1 MVLLLQNAMM
11 PSETQILPAREK
23 SVQNLIFL
31 LLCGGFIV
39 NGIVITFI
47 GPMIPVLKAKWLL
60 NDSQAGLFSLVQ
72 FSASLT
78 GVFLSSAL
86 TSAKGFKPAITL
98 GLAMLGI
105 GFVLLNAP
113 TFMLALVASG
123 IYGLGY
129 GLATPGTNLWVGESY
144 GERRATALNVMNLA
158 WGVGAISSSP
168 LAMLTVRT
176 AQVSLLL
183 YVVGAICVLL
193 SLALL
198 RMHFGKPPHEEES
211 PSQGPTA
218 KAAGLGVAIMLG
230 ILFFV
235 YVGTENGIS
244 YWAADHARR
253 AATWSS
259 NTFTLAPMFFFA
271 GLLSGRGAAAA
282 VLLRLKEVHVAV
294 GGILLAATGLSVFLI
309 AHTPVMLFGGAL
321 FAGLGLAS
329 IYPIYIAWLSKWFGA
344 RARKVGGVMFALAAG
359 GASTMPT
366 LVGVVSRYSGSLRIG
381 LLVPLAGCAVMLAVI
396 ALLRPQTRN

>member
-11 PSETQILPAREK
+11 PSETQILPASEK

-78 GVFLSSAL
+78 GVFFSSAL
-86 TSAKGFKPAITL
+86 ISAKGFKPAITL

-113 TFMLALVASG
+113 TFPLALVASG

-144 GERRATALNVMNLA
+144 GDRRATALNVMNLA

-176 AQVSLLL
+176 AQVPLLL

-193 SLALL
+193 ALALL
-198 RMHFGKPPHEEES
+198 RMRFGKPPHEEES
-211 PSQGPTA
+211 SSQGPTA

-253 AATWSS
+253 AAMWST

-294 GGILLAATGLSVFLI
+294 GGILLAATGLSVFLA
-309 AHTPVMLFGGAL
+309 AHTPLMLFGGAL

-344 RARKVGGVMFALAAG
+344 RARKVGGVMFAVAAG

-366 LVGVVSRYSGSLRIG
+366 LVGVASRYSGSLRIG
-381 LLVPLAGCAVMLAVI
+381 LLVPLVGCAVMLAVI

>member
-78 GVFLSSAL
+78 GVFFSSAL
-86 TSAKGFKPAITL
+86 ISAKGFKPAITL

-113 TFMLALVASG
+113 TFPLALVASG

-144 GERRATALNVMNLA
+144 GDRRATALNVMNLA

-176 AQVSLLL
+176 AQVPLLL

-193 SLALL
+193 ALALL
-198 RMHFGKPPHEEES
+198 RMRFGKPPHEEES
-211 PSQGPTA
+211 SSQGPTA

-253 AATWSS
+253 AAMWST

-294 GGILLAATGLSVFLI
+294 GGILLAATGLSVFLA
-309 AHTPVMLFGGAL
+309 AHTPLMLFGGAL

-366 LVGVVSRYSGSLRIG
+366 LVGVVSGYSGSLRIG

-396 ALLRPQTRN
+396 ALLRTQTRN

>member
-98 GLAMLGI
+98 GLALLGI

-113 TFMLALVASG
+113 TFALALVASG
-123 IYGLGY
+123 IY

-158 WGVGAISSSP
+158 WGAGAISSSP

-176 AQVSLLL
+176 AHVPLLL
-183 YVVGAICVLL
+183 YVVGAVCVLL

-198 RMHFGKPPHEEES
+198 RMHFGRPPHEEES
-211 PSQGPTA
+211 SSQGPTG

-253 AATWSS
+253 AATWRS

-294 GGILLAATGLSVFLI
+294 GGILLAATGLSVFL
-309 AHTPVMLFGGAL
+309 T
-321 FAGLGLAS
+321 
-329 IYPIYIAWLSKWFGA
+329 
-344 RARKVGGVMFALAAG
+344 
-359 GASTMPT
+359 
-366 LVGVVSRYSGSLRIG
+366 
-381 LLVPLAGCAVMLAVI
+381 
-396 ALLRPQTRN
+396 

>member
-78 GVFLSSAL
+78 GVFFSSAL
-86 TSAKGFKPAITL
+86 ISAKGFKPAITL

-113 TFMLALVASG
+113 TFPLALVASG

-144 GERRATALNVMNLA
+144 GDRRATALNVMNLA
-158 WGVGAISSSP
+158 WGVGAIPSSP

-176 AQVSLLL
+176 AQVPLLL

-193 SLALL
+193 ALALL
-198 RMHFGKPPHEEES
+198 RMRFGKPPHEEES
-211 PSQGPTA
+211 SSQVPAG
-218 KAAGLGVAIMLG
+218 KAAGLGVAIILG

>member
-78 GVFLSSAL
+78 GVFFSSAL
-86 TSAKGFKPAITL
+86 ISAKGFKPAITL

-113 TFMLALVASG
+113 TFPLALVASG

-144 GERRATALNVMNLA
+144 GDRRATALNVMNLA

-176 AQVSLLL
+176 AQVPLLL

-193 SLALL
+193 ALALL
-198 RMHFGKPPHEEES
+198 RMRFGKPPHEEES
-211 PSQGPTA
+211 SSQGPTA

-253 AATWSS
+253 AAMWST

-294 GGILLAATGLSVFLI
+294 GGILLAATGLSVFLA
-309 AHTPVMLFGGAL
+309 AHTPLMLFGGAL

-344 RARKVGGVMFALAAG
+344 RARKVGGVMFAVAAG

-366 LVGVVSRYSGSLRIG
+366 LVGVASRYSGSLRIG

>member
-1 MVLLLQNAMM
+1 
-11 PSETQILPAREK
+11 
-23 SVQNLIFL
+23 
-31 LLCGGFIV
+31 
-39 NGIVITFI
+39 
-47 GPMIPVLKAKWLL
+47 
-60 NDSQAGLFSLVQ
+60 
-72 FSASLT
+72 
-78 GVFLSSAL
+78 
-86 TSAKGFKPAITL
+86 
-98 GLAMLGI
+98 
-105 GFVLLNAP
+105 P

-158 WGVGAISSSP
+158 WGAGAISSSP
-168 LAMLTVRT
+168 LAMLTVRI
-176 AQVSLLL
+176 AHVPLLL

-198 RMHFGKPPHEEES
+198 RMQFGKPPHEEES
-211 PSQGPTA
+211 SSQGPTG
-218 KAAGLGVAIMLG
+218 KAPGLGVAITLG

-309 AHTPVMLFGGAL
+309 AHTPLMLFGGAL

-366 LVGVVSRYSGSLRIG
+366 LVGVVSRYSDSLRIG